1 MASIPDFQP
10 AQNRRPPGQFLYAIV
25 YVGALLVAGFFLGQP
40 LLLLASLL
48 VLGVSILPELW
59 RHVALSG
66 ITVRRTLRSH
76 RVLLGEEVL
85 LTLRVENRKLLP
97 VPRLDI
103 EDDVPQDGLELC
115 GAALEISGRATRA
128 LLVNTFSLWTL
139 QRITR
144 RYHIRCL
151 TRGVYT
157 FGSLR
162 LVGGDPFGML
172 TSEQIVA
179 ADEELLV
186 YPLTVPLER
195 LGLTPHDLYGTQHV
209 VHLLEDPLHT
219 VGVRDYLPG
228 DDPRRIHW
236 KATAR
241 RGHLQSRVYEPSAR
255 RTLALFL
262 DVRTSNQPALT
273 GYDPALV
280 ELMICATASLA
291 FWAAQQGDAVG
302 LYANGTLVGDN
313 ASALAAHHLSHLR
326 IKPSAGAQQLI
337 HVQETLARFIP
348 FFTANLADILLHDA
362 THLPAGASIVVVGTS
377 HSLDANTKA
386 VLRQLQAGGHP
397 ISVLLA
403 GNVSGEANEHKRD
416 SGTGEVGAT
425 QSQDML
431 ADLPIV
437 LLGDASTW
445 HAVLSEALEAQGGG
459 IISGFHHQGSAASED
474 KQLGG
479 NSREARMIPHVWGQ
493 GVCP

>member
-1 MASIPDFQP
+1 MASIPDFQA
-10 AQNRRPPGQFLYAIV
+10 AQNRQPPGRLWYTIV

-40 LLLLASLL
+40 LLLFAGLL
-48 VLGVSILPELW
+48 LLGVSIPPELW

-66 ITVRRTLRSH
+66 VAVRRTLGSH
-76 RVLLGEEVL
+76 RVLLGEAVL

-103 EDDVPQDGLELC
+103 EDDVPLDGLALR
-115 GAALEISGRATRA
+115 GAALEISDRATRV
-128 LLVNTFSLWTL
+128 LLVNTFSLWAL

-144 RYHIRCL
+144 RYRMRCL
-151 TRGVYT
+151 ARGVYT

-179 ADEELLV
+179 APEELLV

-195 LGLTPHDLYGTQHV
+195 LGLTPHDLYGTQHAV
-209 VHLLEDPLHT
+209 RLLDDPLHT
-219 VGVRDYLPG
+219 VGVRDYLSG

-241 RGHLQSRVYEPSAR
+241 RGRLQSRVYEPSAR

-262 DVRTSNQPALT
+262 DVRTSTQPALT
-273 GYDPALV
+273 GYAPALV
-280 ELMICATASLA
+280 ELMVCAAASVA
-291 FWAAQQGDAVG
+291 FWATLQGDAVG
-302 LYANGTLVGDN
+302 LYANGTLIQDN
-313 ASALAAHHLSHLR
+313 ASTKLVAHRLSHLR
-326 IKPSAGAQQLI
+326 INPAAGTQQLVHI
-337 HVQETLARFIP
+337 QETLARFIP
-348 FFTANLADILLHDA
+348 FFTASLADILLHDA

-377 HSLDANTKA
+377 HSLDANTRA

-403 GNVSGEANEHKRD
+403 GNASSEANERKREG
-416 SGTGEVGAT
+416 GTGEVGTT

-431 ADLPIV
+431 ADLPTV
-437 LLGDASTW
+437 LLGDAATW
-445 HAVLSEALEAQGGG
+445 GALLSEALATQAGE
-459 IISGFHHQGSAASED
+459 SMD
-474 KQLGG
+474 D
-479 NSREARMIPHVWGQ
+479 SRERVYR
-493 GVCP
+493 